1 MAPLW
6 HGLGHDG
13 TKESRREAARRA
25 ASSRSTR
32 RGRSAA
38 RYRRCCLQALRFR
51 PVGGGEPLGEIVGA
65 RYAEVSAPES
75 IRFPTGKK
83 SDGTLTLSVMGAHAP
98 MMQHV
103 APAIMERVNQFFGYA
118 AVARIVIR
126 QGAIAA
132 PRTRAAP
139 PSLRPVPA
147 ELGDSLR
154 NIADPELREC
164 LSALAGAVAASNGP
178 PLVGVRLNKGSND

>member
-1 MAPLW
+1 MTERKSRAKPP
-6 HGLGHDG
+6 
-13 TKESRREAARRA
+13 KEEPR
-25 ASSRSTR
+25 R
-32 RGRSAA
+32 RGQRAVAELLPDIGAAAFKRFGFVQSAIVS
-38 RYRRCCLQALRFR
+38 RW
-51 PVGGGEPLGEIVGA
+51 GEIVGT

-75 IRFPTGKK
+75 IRFPAGKK
-83 SDGTLTLSVMGAHAP
+83 SDGTLTLAVTGAHAP

-103 APAIMERVNQFFGYA
+103 APAIMERVNQFFGYP
-118 AVARIVIR
+118 AVARLVIR
-126 QGAIAA
+126 QGAMPA
-132 PRTRAAP
+132 PKPRAAP

-178 PLVGVRLNKGSND
+178 PIVGVRLNKGSND

>member
-1 MAPLW
+1 M
-6 HGLGHDG
+6 GLAM
-13 TKESRREAARRA
+13 TERKSRGGKPPEEPR
-25 ASSRSTR
+25 R
-32 RGRSAA
+32 RGQRAVADLLPDIGAAAFKRFGFVQSAVVSRWA
-38 RYRRCCLQALRFR
+38 
-51 PVGGGEPLGEIVGA
+51 EIVGA

-83 SDGTLTLSVMGAHAP
+83 SDGTLTLSVTGAHAP

-103 APAIMERVNQFFGYA
+103 APAIMERVNQFFGYP

-139 PSLRPVPA
+139 PSLRPVPV

-164 LSALAGAVAASNGP
+164 LTALAGAVAASNGP